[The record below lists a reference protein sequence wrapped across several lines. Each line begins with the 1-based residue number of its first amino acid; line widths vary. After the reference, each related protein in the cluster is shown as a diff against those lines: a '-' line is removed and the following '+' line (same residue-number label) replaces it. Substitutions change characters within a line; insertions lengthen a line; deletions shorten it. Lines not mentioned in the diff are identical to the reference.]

1 MGLSDGHW
9 VRFAFSFMNAIVF
22 TFVVRSFIGLRGC
35 VEDALVRHPRLQTSI
50 LRLLGDISD
59 EGFAQGSQYGIRNAP
74 FLGKA
79 ALYEATNADP
89 AILGPGVASPLE
101 ILDALEMPSLTTVDG
116 AGLAQPAAVSKC
128 DTF

>member
-22 TFVVRSFIGLRGC
+22 TFVVRSFIGLREC

-50 LRLLGDISD
+50 LRLLGDVSD

-74 FLGKA
+74 VLGKA

-89 AILGPGVASPLE
+89 AILGPGVPLE
-101 ILDALEMPSLTTVDG
+101 SLHALEMPSITTVDG
-116 AGLAQPAAVSKC
+116 AGLAQPAAVSRC